1 MPTSALQVASTGLE
15 AQDARMRVIANNL
28 ANVGTTGF
36 KRDRANFATLA
47 YQDARVAGQ
56 RSSGETAY
64 ATGLNLGTG
73 VAVQSTSQ
81 IMTQG
86 ALSNTGNAFDLA
98 LDGDGYFQVEMPGGQ
113 LSAILALA
121 ISRLSAGRSAGHP
134 AGLCQYSHRSRCPK
148 LAPRQSRSRQTAP
161 FRQQLPN
168 QAEPDR
174 GGTDPDRSLS
184 PTHLACKR
192 LVTTYLVETA
202 ASGAAELAPAGA
214 ENGRGNVRQGMLESS
229 NVNIVQ
235 ELVEMIEAQRAY
247 EISSKMVS
255 AVDEMLRNAN
265 QTL

>member
-1 MPTSALQVASTGLE
+1 MPTSALQVARTGLE

-73 VAVQSTSQ
+73 VSVQSTSQ

-86 ALSNTGNAFDLA
+86 ALSTTGNAFDLA
-98 LDGDGYFQVEMPGGQ
+98 LDGDGYFEVELPGGRVGYTRAGNFTTSAEGQ
-113 LSAILALA
+113 LVTLSATVPGEAQPAELGQIQVA
-121 ISRLSAGRSAGHP
+121 RFTNP
-134 AGLCQYSHRSRCPK
+134 AGL
-148 LAPRQSRSRQTAP
+148 
-161 FRQQLPN
+161 
-168 QAEPDR
+168 QAIGDNF
-174 GGTDPDRSLS
+174 
-184 PTHLACKR
+184 
-192 LVTTYLVETA
+192 LVETA
-202 ASGAAELAPAGA
+202 ASGAAEVAPAG
-214 ENGRGNVRQGMLESS
+214 ENGRGNIRQGMLESS
-229 NVNIVQ
+229 NVNIVE